1 MTRHIRS
8 LSQRARLAEF
18 VFSES
23 GAMNA
28 KKAAQMGAVLAASAL
43 AGVLMSAEPAA
54 ADCGQVCNHHM
65 ECPNPQMSCT
75 FQTCLAGCT
84 KICTFSEIDACQP

>member
-18 VFSES
+18 IFSES

-28 KKAAQMGAVLAASAL
+28 KKAAQMGAVLGASAL
-43 AGVLMSAEPAA
+43 AGVLMSAGTAE
-54 ADCGQVCNHHM
+54 
-65 ECPNPQMSCT
+65 
-75 FQTCLAGCT
+75 AGCIACPPGDHQWCVDNT
-84 KICTFSEIDACQP
+84 VFNHCLPINCGGCGDFCTNGFANC

>member
-23 GAMNA
+23 GAMSA
-28 KKAAQMGAVLAASAL
+28 QKAAQMGAVLAATTL
-43 AGVLMSAEPAA
+43 AGILMSAGTAESHTCHPCMTGDDCMGHPPNCHRITCGGGA
-54 ADCGQVCNHHM
+54 CGQY
-65 ECPNPQMSCT
+65 CT
-75 FQTCLAGCT
+75 NA
-84 KICTFSEIDACQP
+84 TFD